1 MTPPPNEPRFA
12 ASPLRARQA
21 WDPFLSSPATAA
33 VRSPPG
39 EAPVQPNSASVQ
51 PTVGLRATTPISI
64 PSTTPEPQPTSPIYS
79 PQLNTTPNAN
89 EELQKMK
96 RLLFCRW
103 FVSLDQDYLDA
114 DAEEITEVEESE
126 EDMEHPEVEP
136 VFTYTQLATIF
147 KFNKVKKE
155 KEPNHVTMTLER

>member
-1 MTPPPNEPRFA
+1 
-12 ASPLRARQA
+12 
-21 WDPFLSSPATAA
+21 
-33 VRSPPG
+33 
-39 EAPVQPNSASVQ
+39 
-51 PTVGLRATTPISI
+51 
-64 PSTTPEPQPTSPIYS
+64 
-79 PQLNTTPNAN
+79 
-89 EELQKMK
+89 MK

-126 EDMEHPEVEP
+126 EDMEHPEVKP